1 MEDIMKDETTFYNG
15 AVTSLDLGLRKYML
29 SVFSYMS
36 AGLALTALVAYMF
49 GNSASAMS
57 LLFSSPGIAL
67 LLALIPFGIAIYLS
81 FGISKMSADQARTL
95 FFVYAG
101 TLGVSLAPIFAI
113 YAMVSIA
120 QTFFVTSAMFLSMV
134 IYGYTT
140 GKDLTNLGSFLFM
153 GLIGLIIASLVNLF
167 MRSSMADLII
177 SAIGVVIFVGLTAYD
192 TQKIKSYYMESE
204 ANETREK
211 KAVFGALQ
219 LYLDF
224 VNLFLY
230 LLRFMGRR
238 R

>member
-1 MEDIMKDETTFYNG
+1 MKDETTFYNG

-57 LLFSSPGIAL
+57 LLFSSPGLAL
-67 LLALIPFGIAIYLS
+67 LLAIVPFGIAMYLS

-101 TLGVSLAPIFAI
+101 TLGISLAPIFAI

-153 GLIGLIIASLVNLF
+153 GLIGLIVASLVNLF
-167 MRSSMADLII
+167 MRSTMADLII

>member
-1 MEDIMKDETTFYNG
+1 MKDETTFYNG